1 MKTFLKYILQRIFGF
16 DRYLFVFSIFKI
28 YTLKWDKNE
37 NHFFHFLKL
46 LPQEGVFI
54 DIGANIGIM
63 TASAARRFSKMEI
76 HAFEPVE
83 SNASAL
89 KRIITYFNLSNVLI
103 HKVALGNENGTIKMV
118 MPVQNKVRFQGLSHV
133 MHHSITEN
141 NEGEIYEVPIYR
153 LDDFKPIKNID
164 QKIVGI
170 KMDVENFE
178 SFVVKGGLEIIKKHQ
193 PILYIELWDNENRTS
208 CFNDLSILGYK
219 PYTLESE
226 KLVIYDAQKHQN
238 HNFFFLP
245 KSN

>member
-1 MKTFLKYILQRIFGF
+1 MKTFLKYLLQRAFGF
-16 DRYLFVFSIFKI
+16 DRYLFIFSIFKI

-37 NHFFHFLKL
+37 NHFFYFLKL
-46 LPQEGVFI
+46 IPQEGAFI

-63 TASAARRFSKMEI
+63 TASAARNFPKLKV
-76 HAFEPVE
+76 HAFEPVA

-89 KRIITYFNLSNVLI
+89 NRIINYFKLSNVTL
-103 HKVALGNENGTIKMV
+103 HKVALGNENGKIKMV
-118 MPVQNKVRFQGLSHV
+118 MPVQNKVKFQGLSHV
-133 MHHSITEN
+133 MHDSITEN

-153 LDDFKPIKNID
+153 LDDFEPIKSIS

-178 SFVVKGGLEIIKKHQ
+178 SFVVKGGLNIIKKHQ

-208 CFNDLSILGYK
+208 CFSDLATLGYL
-219 PYTLESE
+219 PYTIEEEHLI
-226 KLVIYDAQKHQN
+226 LFDAKKHHN

-245 KSN
+245 KN